1 MLRRVILKQLFPSD
15 IEIYR
20 SFNLKKVCN
29 LLNEIVQKLV

>member
-20 SFNLKKVCN
+20 SFNLKKFVTY
-29 LLNEIVQKLV
+29 